1 MGEESDQNQAVETNT
16 TEKSVKKSNKTKI
29 ILFVVGGVLALIAV
43 VTLFVGSATNAA
55 VAVSNKFLDNIQAS
69 NSSAA
74 YDLFSSAAKETVPV
88 DEFASVIDQIGPILN
103 TTEKI
108 VGKEINGETGTAA
121 SSKVTYE
128 IVGTDG
134 KTYLII
140 INLTKDSGNWK
151 VLNFDSK
158 IK

>member
-1 MGEESDQNQAVETNT
+1 MGEESDQSQTVETST

-55 VAVSNKFLDNIQAS
+55 VEVSNKFLDNIQAS
-69 NSSAA
+69 NSLAA
-74 YDLFSSAAKETVPV
+74 YNLFSSAAKETVTV
-88 DEFASVIDQIGPILN
+88 DEFASVVDQIGPILN
-103 TTEKI
+103 TSEKI
-108 VGKEINGETGTAA
+108 VSKEINGETGTAA

-128 IVGTDG
+128 IVGTDD